1 MESALLLA
9 ATFKVDV
16 ASKNHLVVSVS
27 CGIAGV
33 ISRARYKMPRP
44 PVEQT
49 NDKPVASDASPAE
62 RTFAG
67 GGEMGSLIRS
77 KDWTETPFGP
87 VETWPQSLRTA
98 ISIMLSSSFA
108 MVVAWGPDF
117 RFFYNDRY
125 RPVLGAKHPSALGTA
140 AKVIFPEAWD
150 FIGPLF
156 ARTRQGEAVALDDV
170 LIPLER
176 HGYLENCYF
185 VLSYS
190 PIRDESGEVGGM
202 LAVVSE
208 TTERVQS
215 ERRLKSLR
223 DLARQASDTSTVEA
237 ALAGSGRILSENDI
251 DVPFALFYKLI
262 ENGKRA
268 RLQSVTGLPSGIDAT
283 PEVIDLFDDSE
294 KQWPLGEAVRS
305 GQLTVLNDLGTR
317 FGPLPGGPYPEP
329 TNTAVIAPLR
339 RPGQQHADGAV
350 VFGVSPRRALD
361 DQYRGFYELAADHI
375 QTAIGNSV
383 ARQEERERLQ
393 KLVELDRAKTLFF
406 SNVSHE
412 FRTPLTLMLGPLQD
426 LLVNSESKLQS
437 DEHEQ
442 LAIVHRN
449 GIRLLRLVNT
459 LLDFSRIEAG
469 RVQAAYEPTDL
480 CELTENLASGFRSAM
495 EKATLEF
502 QVDCQPIPEAV
513 YVDHDMW
520 EKIVLNLLS
529 NAFKF
534 TLGGRVAVALKPVGD
549 TVELAVS
556 DTGTGIASDELQRVF
571 ERFHRIEGAQARTH
585 EGTGIGLALVQEL
598 VKLHGGSVRVE
609 STLGKGSTFIVTLQ
623 RGRAHLPADW
633 IGGTRTL
640 ASPAVG
646 AEAFVEEALS
656 WLPDTGLKSNTP
668 ARTDLPSS
676 LRTSQVDR
684 PYVLVADDNADMR
697 QYLTKLLSEHYEIQ
711 TVPNGEAALAA
722 IGERSPDLILSDVM
736 MPKLDGFGLVQK
748 LRSNPETNTLPII
761 LLSAR
766 AGEEARVEGM
776 EHGADDYLI
785 KPFSSGEL
793 LACVAA
799 HVKLANTRREAA
811 RHDTELRSQ
820 AELER
825 RRLQELLAQ
834 APALIGLLSGPEHR
848 WTYVNDLHIRIT
860 GRKGSEDFLGKTIR
874 ESLPELEGQGFFE
887 LLDEVY
893 RTGQAFIGRE
903 MKTKLNRSATGQPEE
918 AYFNFVYQPITT
930 VGGLMDGILIHA
942 VEITD
947 QVTARKAIEKS
958 EERLR
963 LAQTAAQIGTWE
975 WDPIHITPTLSP
987 ELHRLF
993 ATEADDP
1000 EHARVWA
1007 SRVHPEDQ
1015 QKMQTMMEA
1024 GYQAGSMDFE
1034 YRYLHPSKGMRW
1046 FYCKGR
1052 RVREDSGMIGVLL
1065 DVTERKKIDEDRFRL
1080 AAIVESSD
1088 DAIVSKDLNGFVTSW
1103 NLAAE
1108 KIFGYTAEE
1117 MVGQSIIKIIPPELQ
1132 EDERRILDTVFRGES
1147 IDHFETVRITKD
1159 GHQIDVSLTVSP
1171 IMDQSGKVIGAAK
1184 IARDITERKK
1194 TEQALRT
1201 TERLASVGRLAATV
1215 AHEINNPLEAVT
1227 NFIYL
1232 AKQGDVSS
1240 DVREYLAGAEEE
1252 LERVAQLTKQTLGFY
1267 RDTRGASST
1276 SVGSL
1281 MTPLLSV
1288 FSSRARN
1295 KAIEIRPEIR
1305 QHPEIIA
1312 VPGEIRQLLSNLL
1325 GNSIDAVDGK
1335 GGLIRIRVSGAQ
1347 SWCGTGRGIRLTVAD
1362 SGSGIE
1368 PAIRSKLFE
1377 PFFTTKKEVGTG
1389 LGLWVCKSIVE
1400 KHGGTIRVK
1409 SSVKPGRSWTIFSVF
1424 LPIDPPMEPGRAQT
1438 L

>member
-1 MESALLLA
+1 M
-9 ATFKVDV
+9 
-16 ASKNHLVVSVS
+16 
-27 CGIAGV
+27 
-33 ISRARYKMPRP
+33 
-44 PVEQT
+44 EQT
-49 NDKPVASDASPAE
+49 NDKPVASDGGSAE

-67 GGEMGSLIRS
+67 GGEMGNLIRS
-77 KDWTETPFGP
+77 KDWGETVFGP
-87 VETWPQSLRTA
+87 VEAWPQSLRTA

-125 RPVLGAKHPSALGTA
+125 RPVIGAKHPSALGTA

-156 ARTRQGEAVALDDV
+156 SRTRQGEAVALDDV

-176 HGYLENCYF
+176 YGYLENCYF

-215 ERRLKSLR
+215 ERRLKTLR

-237 ALAGSGRILSENDI
+237 ALAGAGKILSENDI

-268 RLQSVTGLPSGIDAT
+268 RLQSVTGLPAGTDAT
-283 PEVIDLFDDSE
+283 PEVINLFDDSE

-305 GQLTVLNDLGTR
+305 GQLTVLNDLGMR

-329 TNTAVIAPLR
+329 TNTAVIAPLW
-339 RPGQQHADGAV
+339 RPGQQYADGAV

-375 QTAIGNSV
+375 QTAIRNSV

-426 LLVNSESKLQS
+426 LLGSSEKKLQS

-480 CELTENLASGFRSAM
+480 CQLTENLASGFRSAV
-495 EKATLEF
+495 EKAGLEF
-502 QVDCQPIPEAV
+502 QVDCRPIPEAV

-534 TLGGRVAVALKPVGD
+534 TLAGRITVALKLVGD

-556 DTGTGIASDELQRVF
+556 DTGTGIAPDESQRVF

-623 RGRAHLPADW
+623 RGRAHLPADR
-633 IGGTRTL
+633 IGGSRIL
-640 ASPAVG
+640 ASTAVG
-646 AEAFVEEALS
+646 AEAFVEEALR
-656 WLPDTGLKSNTP
+656 WLPDTEPTGVTNELPILDVASVNNLGGLRHTTEER
-668 ARTDLPSS
+668 AYILI
-676 LRTSQVDR
+676 
-684 PYVLVADDNADMR
+684 ADDNADMR
-697 QYLTKLLSEHYEIQ
+697 QYLARLLSEHYE
-711 TVPNGEAALAA
+711 VHAVSDGKAALAA
-722 IGERSPDLILSDVM
+722 LSSRSPDLILSDVM
-736 MPKLDGFGLVQK
+736 MPNMDGFGLVQK
-748 LRSNPETNTLPII
+748 IRSNPETSTLPII

-776 EHGADDYLI
+776 EQGADDYLI
-785 KPFSSGEL
+785 KPFSAGEL
-793 LACVAA
+793 LARVAA
-799 HVKLANTRREAA
+799 HVKLASNRRDAAQREAQ
-811 RHDTELRSQ
+811 LRAQ

-834 APALIGLLSGPEHR
+834 APAMIGLLSGPEHQ
-848 WTYVNDLHIRIT
+848 WTYLNDLYIRIT
-860 GRKGSEDFLGKTIR
+860 GRKGPEDFLGKTVR
-874 ESLPELEGQGFFE
+874 ESLPEIEGQGFFE
-887 LLDEVY
+887 LLDQVY

-903 MKTKLNRSATGQPEE
+903 MKAKLNRSATGQPQE

-930 VGGLMDGILIHA
+930 VGGLVDGILIHA

-958 EERLR
+958 EQRLH

-975 WDPIHITPTLSP
+975 WDPIHNTTALSP

-1000 EHARVWA
+1000 GHAQVWA

-1015 QKMQTMMEA
+1015 QKLQTMMEA
-1024 GYQAGSMDFE
+1024 GYQAGNMEFE
-1034 YRYLHPSKGMRW
+1034 YRYLHPSKGLRW

-1088 DAIVSKDLNGFVTSW
+1088 DAIVGKELNGIVTSW

-1117 MVGQSIIKIIPPELQ
+1117 MVGQSITKIIPPELQ
-1132 EDERRILDTVFRGES
+1132 DDERRILETVTRGES

-1232 AKQGDVSS
+1232 AKQGDVSA

-1252 LERVAQLTKQTLGFY
+1252 LERVAHLTKQTLGFY
-1267 RDTRGASST
+1267 RDTRGATST

-1281 MTPLLSV
+1281 MTPLVSV

-1325 GNSIDAVDGK
+1325 GNSIDAVNGS
-1335 GGLIRIRVSGAQ
+1335 GGLIRIRVSAARDFGQ
-1347 SWCGTGRGIRLTVAD
+1347 EGRSGVRLTVAD
-1362 SGSGIE
+1362 SGYGI
-1368 PAIRSKLFE
+1368 PPDIRLRLFE

-1400 KHGGTIRVK
+1400 KQGGTIRVK
-1409 SSVKPGRSWTIFSVF
+1409 SSVRPGRSWTAFSVF
-1424 LPIDPPMEPGRAQT
+1424 LPTKALMEKEGA
-1438 L
+1438 